1 MTQEIE
7 KNDEEAMETDVN
19 QDKDDENDMTISN
32 FFKDVIVA
40 AGAPLIQDKRP
51 RPSQITYL
59 AKSSLLPFLRSSAL
73 FYHFL
78 TNVSPP
84 PKLKNPQSTLTVLEE
99 FRILCKYLG
108 LSPFLSSILDCLPL
122 KQLALSWS
130 RHPRINLICK
140 KQLEIASPIEL
151 PAKMIIQSHT
161 INQLIPLPND
171 YMELINGVAQFTCPN
186 SDGDDSRSPTMC
198 LVCGEILCSQ
208 SYCCQTDL
216 DGTLV
221 GACVNHAHICG
232 AGVGIFLRIRDCKI
246 LLLAGKTKG
255 KSLILSV

>member
-32 FFKDVIVA
+32 FFKDVLVA
-40 AGAPLIQDKRP
+40 AGAPLVQDKLP

-99 FRILCKYLG
+99 
-108 LSPFLSSILDCLPL
+108 
-122 KQLALSWS
+122 
-130 RHPRINLICK
+130 
-140 KQLEIASPIEL
+140 
-151 PAKMIIQSHT
+151 
-161 INQLIPLPND
+161 
-171 YMELINGVAQFTCPN
+171 
-186 SDGDDSRSPTMC
+186 
-198 LVCGEILCSQ
+198 
-208 SYCCQTDL
+208 
-216 DGTLV
+216 
-221 GACVNHAHICG
+221 
-232 AGVGIFLRIRDCKI
+232 
-246 LLLAGKTKG
+246 
-255 KSLILSV
+255 